1 MIFRSFHDRDYHGFF
16 ARFNEDLFFVT
27 DEEVDR
33 ANSSIY
39 RAVVDSQ
46 RSHIPTIHHSNYM
59 AGNLKQL
66 LAM

>member
-1 MIFRSFHDRDYHGFF
+1 MIFRSFHDSDYHGFF

-33 ANSSIY
+33 ADGSIY
-39 RAVVDSQ
+39 KAVMDSKH
-46 RSHIPTIHHSNYM
+46 RIPPIHHSAYIAN
-59 AGNLKQL
+59 NLRR

>member
-1 MIFRSFHDRDYHGFF
+1 MIFRSFHDSDYHGFF

-33 ANSSIY
+33 ADGSIY
-39 RAVVDSQ
+39 KAVMDSQ
-46 RSHIPTIHHSNYM
+46 RNHIPTIHHSAYIAN
-59 AGNLKQL
+59 NLRR